1 MNAKLVFQLS
11 LFGLAMAFGTVFFIS
26 AGVEPLCWLVIFLI
40 CAAVIGIRMTPRPFL
55 HGVAIGVVNSIWITA
70 VHIAFYTRYIA
81 THAREAE
88 MVRNAPMSPR
98 LMMALVGPLI
108 GVASG
113 VVLGVLAILATRLL
127 RPREPSAEPTS

>member
-26 AGVEPLCWLVIFLI
+26 AGIEPLCWLVIFVI
-40 CAAVIGIRMTPRPFL
+40 CAGVIGIQQTPQPFF
-55 HGVAIGVVNSIWITA
+55 HGVAIGVVNSIWVTA

-81 THAREAE
+81 GHAREAE

-113 VVLGVLAILATRLL
+113 IVLGVLALVASRLL
-127 RPREPSAEPTS
+127 RPRAAEAEPAP